1 MLGAAVVTRQGV
13 TAADGTFTQARAL
26 KASTLI
32 HYKAVCIFPR
42 LSQGTNLESY
52 SDLFVIDDSGAGT
65 GERGTDTWDLSPRS

>member
-1 MLGAAVVTRQGV
+1 MVSRRRMELLPRRGP
-13 TAADGTFTQARAL
+13 
-26 KASTLI
+26 STLI

-42 LSQGTNLESY
+42 LSRGTNLESY